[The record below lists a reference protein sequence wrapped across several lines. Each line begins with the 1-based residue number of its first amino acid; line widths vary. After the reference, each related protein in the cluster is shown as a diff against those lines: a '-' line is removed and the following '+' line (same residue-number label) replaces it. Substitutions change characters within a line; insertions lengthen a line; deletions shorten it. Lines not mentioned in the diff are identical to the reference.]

1 MLDALLG
8 LLQRQAVPI
17 SILAVVV
24 LPFLTYYI
32 TSTAFFRRANNR
44 GPGKK
49 PPTVPYFVP
58 GLFHATGIVS
68 LGPRK
73 YFAELM

>member
-1 MLDALLG
+1 MLDTLLG

-17 SILAVVV
+17 GILAVVV

-32 TSTAFFRRANNR
+32 TSAAFFRRANTR
-44 GPGKK
+44 GAGKR

-68 LGPRK
+68 LGPQK